1 MINSGNKHHKS
12 FRKSY
17 KEVKKD
23 NPMMSRKKIHN
34 KKEDNKEI
42 WKTLEKEEIYKKMR
56 KCIKVKRSKII
67 RR

>member
-1 MINSGNKHHKS
+1 MINSGNKHHTS

-23 NPMMSRKKIHN
+23 NLMMSRKKIPN

-42 WKTLEKEEIYKKMR
+42 
-56 KCIKVKRSKII
+56 
-67 RR
+67 